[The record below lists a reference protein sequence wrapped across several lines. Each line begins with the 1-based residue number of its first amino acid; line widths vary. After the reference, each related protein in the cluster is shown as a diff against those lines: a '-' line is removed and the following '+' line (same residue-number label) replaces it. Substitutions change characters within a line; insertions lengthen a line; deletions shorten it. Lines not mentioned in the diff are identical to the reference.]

1 MVGKALE
8 KKSPVQTQPVS
19 SPAGLSERI
28 AQRAYELY
36 KERGFV
42 DGDDIDDWLKA
53 EQEILRGPV

>member
-1 MVGKALE
+1 MIGKAWE

-19 SPAGLSERI
+19 SSTGLSERI

-42 DGDDIDDWLKA
+42 DGHDIDDWLKA
-53 EQEILRGPV
+53 EREILTGPV